1 MMIHN
6 NSVLTIEKTI
16 ALPIV
21 VETHAVLI
29 DWNDELWIMINS
41 VQNKETF
48 IFKLNLSLS
57 FDKIINLPLLSN
69 SATICKNKLFIMGS
83 NFEGKP
89 VIISINNL
97 GEIQNEINLEV
108 TPTIWPVITFAHKIF
123 IAWQE
128 NSTEIERG
136 NLNIETTK
144 IDKLPSISIS
154 NPPAMLFPLKKMIL
168 ASFSEKNKV
177 HLINLGSNE
186 VSQLD
191 ISQQIAVGET
201 SDSVF
206 YGWLE
211 KDNVCLKFLEKDKQV
226 NFKIEKASLGNL
238 KAVSGREATLW
249 IQKQEMTIDDDY
261 KWKSIIIQENID
273 PLEIEGFVYTVGSW
287 GDRIVVVQNS
297 EIILLKKQPIKSIN
311 S

>member
-16 ALPIV
+16 ALPIA

-48 IFKLNLSLS
+48 IFKLNLSFS
-57 FDKIINLPLLSN
+57 FEKIINLSLLSN

-108 TPTIWPVITFAHKIF
+108 IPTIWPVTTCSNKVF

-136 NLNIETTK
+136 NLNIETTN
-144 IDKLPSISIS
+144 IDKLPPISIS
-154 NPPAMLFPLKKMIL
+154 NPPAMLFPLKETIIATIL
-168 ASFSEKNKV
+168 EKNQTR
-177 HLINLGSNE
+177 LINIITQEISN
-186 VSQLD
+186 LD

-261 KWKSIIIQENID
+261 KWKSIIIQENTD
-273 PLEIEGFVYTVGSW
+273 AFEIEGFVYTVGSW
-287 GDRIVVVQNS
+287 GDRIVVIQNS
-297 EIILLKKQPIKSIN
+297 EIILLKNQLIKSI
-311 S
+311 SF